1 MKVLVT
7 QSRLTLCDPMNYSLP
22 GSSVHEILQ
31 AKLLERLFCYATRSV
46 ILRTSKNQKILFFQS
61 HQFKIHNANAM
72 NYKY

>member
-7 QSRLTLCDPMNYSLP
+7 QSCLTLCAPMNYNLP

-31 AKLLERLFCYATRSV
+31 AKLLERLFCYDTRSI